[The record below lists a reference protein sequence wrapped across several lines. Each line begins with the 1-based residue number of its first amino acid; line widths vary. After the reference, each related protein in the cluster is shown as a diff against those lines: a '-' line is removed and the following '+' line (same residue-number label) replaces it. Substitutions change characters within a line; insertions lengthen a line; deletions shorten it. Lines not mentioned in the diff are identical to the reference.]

1 MRPSR
6 LSVTEIET
14 WLRDPYA
21 IYAKHILRLPA
32 LKPLDQETD
41 AADYGTLVHRGLH
54 LFLQEHGVAW
64 PDDAADEM
72 RRAMRQALAELFAR
86 VPL

>member
-1 MRPSR
+1 MLSGTGAALPLHPAVGWARSLDLSPTGPKPVTPPRPCPPVAIRPSR

-32 LKPLDQETD
+32 LKPLARRRGQSD
-41 AADYGTLVHRGLH
+41 A
-54 LFLQEHGVAW
+54 
-64 PDDAADEM
+64 
-72 RRAMRQALAELFAR
+72 
-86 VPL
+86 